1 MHETTDNLNRLDFK
15 HTGLVERVSATLSK
29 AILEGVFKEGDQL
42 VEVKLQHQFGIS
54 RSPLREAF
62 RDLEKKGLVIII
74 PRKGTFV
81 RQVTRKDIE
90 DNFPVRAKLEG
101 LAAREAFRKMTA
113 GDLTRL
119 EEAFQR
125 MQEAAAEKDGQAY
138 MENHR
143 AFHEAFIRAS
153 GNEVLIGILEN
164 LRLHSLWYQFCYKYY
179 KEDFQ
184 KSLRIHQK
192 ILDLFHDKNSNEQ
205 AIEKTVS
212 NHITIALDRFISY
225 LEETK

>member
-1 MHETTDNLNRLDFK
+1 MQETTDKLNLLDFK
-15 HTGLVERVSATLSK
+15 HTGLVDRVSATLSK

-81 RQVTRKDIE
+81 RLVTRKDIE

-101 LAAREAFRKMTA
+101 LAARMALRKMTPE
-113 GDLTRL
+113 DLALLDETFR
-119 EEAFQR
+119 QMR
-125 MQEAAAEKDGQAY
+125 AAATSKDAQAY

-164 LRLHSLWYQFCYKYY
+164 LRLHSIWYRFCYKYY
-179 KEDFQ
+179 KEDF
-184 KSLRIHQK
+184 
-192 ILDLFHDKNSNEQ
+192 LFHG
-205 AIEKTVS
+205 
-212 NHITIALDRFISY
+212 
-225 LEETK
+225 